1 MESKWYGWF
10 DPEGRVDAGRRSRLE
25 TTTRDGDAKTRE
37 GVDFVD
43 ASTRCARTR
52 ANERERGAETR
63 FVPKRRKV

>member
-1 MESKWYGWF
+1 VESKWYGWF

-25 TTTRDGDAKTRE
+25 TKTGDEDARARE

-43 ASTRCARTR
+43 TSTRCARTR
-52 ANERERGAETR
+52 ANERERGVETR